1 MGIQAALAVMVL
13 IVAGASFRSFLETRD
28 VDPGFRRDGVM
39 LGAYDLSGRNASPT
53 FISTFQSRLLDRL
66 RALPAV
72 ESAAIAASVPLD
84 IHGMASRV
92 FTVDGWTRT
101 EAGFDQALANTVTPG
116 YFDVMN
122 IPLRA
127 GTDFAPLGDPAAPGQ
142 AIVNEE
148 FVRRYLP
155 EVEPL
160 GRRLQARGGTYIIT
174 AVARNSLYNGFGEP
188 PTPIIY
194 FSYRDTPTPRGEIHV
209 RTRTGIEN
217 TVVADLRRIVWE
229 LDPDLP
235 VFNVRSL
242 TDHIERNLIFRRIPA
257 RMFAVLGP
265 MLLVL
270 AAIGIYAV
278 VSYTVSLRT
287 TEIGVRLAIGATPA
301 RIIRQ
306 VVGENLSV
314 IGVGALVGWLV
325 AFVVAAD
332 VLPGGSIDLAVF
344 FGMPLILLVVAA
356 LACWLPARR
365 ATRVLPMSA
374 LRQE

>member
-1 MGIQAALAVMVL
+1 
-13 IVAGASFRSFLETRD
+13 
-28 VDPGFRRDGVM
+28 M

-257 RMFAVLGP
+257 RMFVVLGP

-306 VVGENLSV
+306 VVRENLGV
-314 IGVGALVGWLV
+314 IGVGALAGWLM

-332 VLPGGSIDLAVF
+332 VLPGGTIDPAVF